1 MDNILRGL
9 EDLSRHELVW
19 LNTYLAGRLR
29 ALPPEN
35 VQQLHPLPKA
45 MPNVS
50 AAPGTTCSEGLPAAT
65 VAPLPERI
73 DALNHSLDPWERTG
87 AAPQGWANHLQQAM
101 VPIQGYYIQLRPQT
115 MGSLPAFGA
124 SRQSTPGCTGD
135 TDAVEQHAPRRIGKA
150 SPSVSIFARDPLCKN
165 TCRYCRCRPCDVGI
179 EHDDHAC
186 YDCEQ
191 RLLHPEGVPGAP
203 WQPPLTP
210 GCESWCT
217 QCTSQRCAVRGLHD
231 LHVCMG
237 CERAM
242 TCSTPVEGGDP
253 WAAPEWSLVT
263 TQGSMRI
270 WLFWTEYRDIANWY
284 WYDDDYVGTMCWRRW
299 TEVRWAVSP

>member
-1 MDNILRGL
+1 MTCCGVASFGSIAGEASTSFSNIMDNILRGL

-35 VQQLHPLPKA
+35 VQQVHPLPKA
-45 MPNVS
+45 MPNVPATS
-50 AAPGTTCSEGLPAAT
+50 PETTCQTGLPAAT

-87 AAPQGWANHLQQAM
+87 AAPQGWANHLQQSM
-101 VPIQGYYIQLRPQT
+101 VRIQGYIQLRPQAV
-115 MGSLPAFGA
+115 GSLPVFGA
-124 SRQSTPGCTGD
+124 TCQSAPGCTGD
-135 TDAVEQHAPRRIGKA
+135 TDAAEQPAPRRIGKA

-179 EHDDHAC
+179 EHDDHTC

-203 WQPPLTP
+203 WP
-210 GCESWCT
+210 
-217 QCTSQRCAVRGLHD
+217 HD
-231 LHVCMG
+231 LHVCM
-237 CERAM
+237 R
-242 TCSTPVEGGDP
+242 
-253 WAAPEWSLVT
+253 
-263 TQGSMRI
+263 
-270 WLFWTEYRDIANWY
+270 
-284 WYDDDYVGTMCWRRW
+284 
-299 TEVRWAVSP
+299 